1 MWMLA
6 HALLWLLRRSAWV
19 LYWASLMLSSLAAA
33 AMQNSSQQDVSLSLA
48 VQPSIVRRGQE
59 ALVLLRLR
67 NPRQNEIIA
76 LRATATYTDEAG
88 VQRQVQSN
96 EVQLAVDASLPVRIE
111 IPAERVRLVA
121 GTVLF
126 DGMPVTAT
134 SNSAIAVDVVV
145 PGDGRDHV
153 LELRVIR

>member
-59 ALVLLRLR
+59 AVVQVRLR

-145 PGDGRDHV
+145 PGDGREHV